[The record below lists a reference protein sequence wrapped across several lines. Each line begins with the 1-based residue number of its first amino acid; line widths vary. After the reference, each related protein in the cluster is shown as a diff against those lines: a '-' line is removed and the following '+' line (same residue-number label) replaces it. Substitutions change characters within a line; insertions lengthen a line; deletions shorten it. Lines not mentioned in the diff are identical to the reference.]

1 MTRFTQLCVVVV
13 ILTLICLCLHC
24 YNHCLVKLTLTV
36 PPKMTVSCVYLWHRC
51 VDLTETQ
58 LHLVVGRVAGHI
70 IQVG

>member
-1 MTRFTQLCVVVV
+1 MTRFTQVCVIFV

-36 PPKMTVSCVYLWHRC
+36 PPKMTVSCVYLWHWC

-58 LHLVVGRVAGHI
+58 LHLVVGHVAGHI
-70 IQVG
+70 IQVD